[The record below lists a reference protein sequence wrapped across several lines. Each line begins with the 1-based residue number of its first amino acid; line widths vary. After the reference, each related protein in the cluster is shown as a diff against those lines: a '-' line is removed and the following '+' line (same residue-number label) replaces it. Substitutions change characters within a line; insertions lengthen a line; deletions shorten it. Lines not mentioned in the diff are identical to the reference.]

1 MTRSQVSKFA
11 KLDPAHVLDGLFVP
25 TAQKGQALYDVSGQ
39 FDGGVISFKGSQL
52 SVAHQSV
59 LLSIAART
67 GRQPKADGLVIAGTA
82 NDLLSQSQV
91 AEPPEQLKLTE
102 EQLEL
107 AQQAEKLAR
116 TDEAKKHDFSLVKTS
131 AYSLLV
137 DAGMKTGA
145 SDYHKL
151 RELLHEM
158 ASVVMYRNIKGTGGT
173 SQLLSFQHQKDKF
186 VVSLNWRLADAIFG
200 GQNIHVSLTERHL
213 LSESPVAKILHT
225 WLSAYIRPGQ
235 SLMAG
240 HGAEVDT
247 LVQHVWG
254 NRPYSADTLRKRRGR
269 IREALVAIN
278 DLRGWTT
285 SVEGNH
291 AFISRPKLLERGGD
305 PTPGEWAEADAR
317 TELLWSEKWEKEP

>member
-25 TAQKGQALYDVSGQ
+25 TAHKGQALYDVCGQ
-39 FDGGVISFKGSQL
+39 FDGGEISFKGVQL

-67 GRQPKADGLVIAGTA
+67 GRQPSAEGVVIAGTA
-82 NDLLSQSQV
+82 NDLLAQV
-91 AEPPEQLKLTE
+91 AEPAEQLTD

-107 AQQAEKLAR
+107 ARQAQQIAR
-116 TDEAKKHDFSLVKTS
+116 TGEAKKHDFSLVKTS

-158 ASVVMYRNIKGTGGT
+158 ATVVMYRNIKGTGGT
-173 SQLLSFQHQKDKF
+173 SQLLSFQHQKDKL

-247 LVQHVWG
+247 LIRHVWG
-254 NRPYSADTLRKRRGR
+254 NRPASESTLKQRRRR
-269 IREALVAIN
+269 IREALGAIN
-278 DLRGWTT
+278 ALRGWTT
-285 SVEGNH
+285 SVEGSH

-305 PTPGEWAEADAR
+305 PTRGEFLEAEVR
-317 TELLWSEKWEKEP
+317 TELLWSEKWEKET

>member
-25 TAQKGQALYDVSGQ
+25 TAQKGQALYDVCGQ
-39 FDGGVISFKGSQL
+39 FDGGEISFKGVQL

-67 GRQPKADGLVIAGTA
+67 GRQPNTEGVVIAGTA
-82 NDLLSQSQV
+82 NDLLARV
-91 AEPPEQLKLTE
+91 AEPAEQLTD

-107 AQQAEKLAR
+107 ARQAQQIAR
-116 TDEAKKHDFSLVKTS
+116 TGEAKKHDFSLVKTS

-158 ASVVMYRNIKGTGGT
+158 ATVVMYRNIKGTGGT

-247 LVQHVWG
+247 LIRHVWG
-254 NRPYSADTLRKRRGR
+254 NRPASESTLKQRRRR
-269 IREALVAIN
+269 IREALGAIN
-278 DLRGWTT
+278 ALRGWTT
-285 SVEGNH
+285 SVEGSH
-291 AFISRPKLLERGGD
+291 AFISRPKLLEHGGD
-305 PTPGEWAEADAR
+305 PTRGEFLEAEAR
-317 TELLWSEKWEKEP
+317 TELLWAEKWEKET